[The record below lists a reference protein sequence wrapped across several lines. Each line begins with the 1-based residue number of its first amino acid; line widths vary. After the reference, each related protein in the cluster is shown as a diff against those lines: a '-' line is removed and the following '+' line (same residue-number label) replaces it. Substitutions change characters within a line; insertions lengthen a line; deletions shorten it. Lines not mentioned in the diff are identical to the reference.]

1 VDITVV
7 ADPQL
12 DRLEMFD
19 DSVWITLFSAAS
31 GVSTLYPR
39 TLRFSEGSF
48 IYGMERTE
56 FLHVCNSRTTH
67 HFAITPDTSRTE
79 FLVLFGKITGT
90 PLTEDG
96 FRALEDKFREFQ
108 RAFSTT
114 AELRS

>member
-1 VDITVV
+1 
-7 ADPQL
+7 
-12 DRLEMFD
+12 
-19 DSVWITLFSAAS
+19 
-31 GVSTLYPR
+31 
-39 TLRFSEGSF
+39 
-48 IYGMERTE
+48 MERTE

-67 HFAITPDTSRTE
+67 HFAITPDTSRAE
-79 FLVLFGKITGT
+79 FLGLFQKITGT